1 MRVPENGPY
10 FSALEGVSP
19 YIDRYPICV
28 ISLLTWHQLSYPFV
42 VLRVTFP
49 PLALLSSGRP
59 RADSSWSLGA
69 SLPGLA
75 WLRSR

>member
-42 VLRVTFP
+42 RSPESDVPSPRIAFLRETQ
-49 PLALLSSGRP
+49 S
-59 RADSSWSLGA
+59 
-69 SLPGLA
+69 
-75 WLRSR
+75 